1 MRQRIFLGVFLCLF
15 LVQSIPLGAQFT
27 PEERAERERI
37 EKFLSTAEI
46 IKSEE
51 IGEGVTKP
59 LRLTLRQGDTECRG
73 CWKNPRGI
81 KEGFLEGWQYEIAAY
96 RMDKLLGL
104 DMIPPTVEREF
115 DGKKGSLQFWVDS
128 EMSDLERMDQGISI
142 PAQNLEEWNK
152 RKYLMRAYDCLIAND
167 DRTQQNI
174 RYTADWRMIL
184 IDHSRSFRSS
194 KEYCQRLVYG
204 KNGIKGAKLF
214 RQLPRDFIERVKALD
229 FEMIKGA
236 LGPYLEDKEIKAIL
250 LRKDLLLKEIAEM
263 IEEKGE
269 DQVLYSLS

>member
-1 MRQRIFLGVFLCLF
+1 MRQKIFLGVLLCLF
-15 LVQSIPLGAQFT
+15 LEQSIPLRAQFT
-27 PEERAERERI
+27 PEELAERERI
-37 EKFLSTAEI
+37 EKLLLTGEI

-59 LRLTLRQGDTECRG
+59 LRLTLRQGDAEYGG
-73 CWKNPRGI
+73 CWKNPKGI
-81 KEGFLEGWQYEIAAY
+81 QQGFLEGWQYEIAAY

-115 DGKKGSLQFWVDS
+115 AGKRGSLQFWVDS

-142 PAQNLEEWNK
+142 PPEKLDEWSK

-184 IDHSRSFRSS
+184 IDHSRSFRASQ
-194 KEYCQRLVYG
+194 EYCERLVYG
-204 KNGIKGAKLF
+204 KNGLKGAKLF
-214 RQLPRDFIERVKALD
+214 RQLPRDFVEKVKGLD
-229 FEMIKGA
+229 FKMIKDII
-236 LGPYLEDKEIKAIL
+236 GPYLKDKEIKAIL
-250 LRKDLLLKEIAEM
+250 LRRDLLLEEIAEL
-263 IEEKGE
+263 IEERGE
-269 DQVLYSLS
+269 DRVLY